1 MINFGFLFY
10 PSLFAILISS
20 SFFLPEHY
28 CLGQFYLRN
37 TFQSFE
43 AIGHHLLYGFEKLD
57 PRLLRVMISNLRFQA
72 FLKRYLIQSILI
84 SRESLNLLAVLV
96 KGWIWKTPY
105 FVSKGAKKRPNFF
118 LPKNDPPYT
127 FYCIF
132 ITFLCDNFSQIN
144 SKLQKIIYFY
154 NFPGQFFKIG

>member
-1 MINFGFLFY
+1 MFRQLKLFQIKNYLMIKFVYIFCR
-10 PSLFAILISS
+10 P
-20 SFFLPEHY
+20 
-28 CLGQFYLRN
+28 
-37 TFQSFE
+37 
-43 AIGHHLLYGFEKLD
+43 
-57 PRLLRVMISNLRFQA
+57 
-72 FLKRYLIQSILI
+72 
-84 SRESLNLLAVLV
+84 VLV
-96 KGWIWKTPY
+96 IGLIWKAPF

-154 NFPGQFFKIG
+154 NFPGQFFKIGLKYRKKT